1 MGRDVRVTLSGGVT
15 TDFIATAG
23 SYHGVDQK
31 DPIGTVA
38 DNGSTATSFSLL
50 SFGPVDEGDVTLDA
64 VLVLGKTGIPVTDLA
79 PDPLLIDASKVD
91 QTEIF
96 DIGHNPSA
104 NNFLRGAASFD
115 DDDDT
120 DKDAL
125 PNTVAMDWNFLPSGG
140 VAGFAHAAVNINMTA
155 TPGVGFEFDFGDAP
169 DTYPTTFAKNG
180 PFHAPKGPTLG
191 HASHKE
197 ADAKLPLDGTGDDV
211 NGDDEEGVTLFE
223 TNGGV
228 VPPTPP
234 NEGAFIFQQNGTNTG
249 SVTVEVTGLDPDGKG
264 GFVPAYVTGYID
276 FNDDGDFNDVGELVI
291 KGEEVTKAGKV
302 EYSFPIP
309 VRRPAQRAAAR
320 SCVCACRTPPWAMP
334 RFSRQVDTPAVAK
347 WKITRSSSS
356 PGPRSTVSSS
366 RIWMRT
372 VCATWANQAWQT

>member
-1 MGRDVRVTLSGGVT
+1 MRKILNRGAKRRLRRKQQSARRSRNRSIRGMEPLEDRRLLAVSPDGNWGQLFGPGSSLAGTVTREFTIPFGADAAIAVAANYTQSTSVSLAIDLDKDGSIDFLLDKNNAQLNGDPLDVGKAEEFVQGHSKMQVVGSEILNSTIWLIPIGANVMGRDVRVTLSGGVT

-155 TPGVGFEFDFGDAP
+155 TPGVGFEFDFGNAP

-191 HASHKE
+191 T
-197 ADAKLPLDGTGDDV
+197 LP
-211 NGDDEEGVTLFE
+211 
-223 TNGGV
+223 
-228 VPPTPP
+228 
-234 NEGAFIFQQNGTNTG
+234 
-249 SVTVEVTGLDPDGKG
+249 
-264 GFVPAYVTGYID
+264 
-276 FNDDGDFNDVGELVI
+276 
-291 KGEEVTKAGKV
+291 
-302 EYSFPIP
+302 
-309 VRRPAQRAAAR
+309 R
-320 SCVCACRTPPWAMP
+320 
-334 RFSRQVDTPAVAK
+334 
-347 WKITRSSSS
+347 
-356 PGPRSTVSSS
+356 
-366 RIWMRT
+366 
-372 VCATWANQAWQT
+372 